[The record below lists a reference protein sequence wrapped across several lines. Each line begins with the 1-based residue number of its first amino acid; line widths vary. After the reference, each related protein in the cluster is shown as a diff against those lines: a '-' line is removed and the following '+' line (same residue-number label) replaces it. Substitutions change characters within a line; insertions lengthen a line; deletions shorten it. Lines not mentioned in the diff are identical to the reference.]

1 MRRLFV
7 IARREYL
14 AYVRTAGFWL
24 SMIAVPLGMGLVLGV
39 TGMMEAT
46 TPAPAVVVVDQTPGQ
61 AFTPAVREAL
71 EGVSRPGAPRALR
84 REQARIVDPPLALPS
99 EPAAIGQALRPWLS
113 GDERLD
119 GDRRLAGAFVIHGS
133 GDDIAVDV
141 WTDNPLLG
149 VSSQV
154 TSAVRQEMER
164 RKLEAAG
171 VDRRLLAEAAALKP
185 RVTDFAP
192 KTAERA
198 SIANRLPGIVG
209 FGAAM
214 LLWSVIFTGAGI
226 LLNGVIEEKSSK
238 VLEVLLS
245 SATVPEILFG
255 KILGVAAVTF
265 TVLGVWGGIGAFG
278 LASAAPQ
285 MAAGVS
291 SLLLGNGLLFY
302 FIFYLVAGY
311 LMYAAIFTAIGSF
324 CETTREAQTLLGPI
338 MIVLTIPVLFLSQA
352 LRRPDTP
359 ALEILSWIPPFTPF
373 MMTARAA
380 SNPPLWQV
388 IGTGAV
394 MLATVAVVVWIAG
407 RAFRAGA
414 MSSGK
419 VDFKTLFARLRGGE

>member
-14 AYVRTAGFWL
+14 AYVRTVGFWL
-24 SMIAVPLGMGLVLGV
+24 SMIAVPLGMALVLGV
-39 TGMMEAT
+39 TGLMEAS
-46 TPAPAVVVVDQTPGQ
+46 TPAPAVVVVDLTPGKV
-61 AFTPAVREAL
+61 FTPAIRDAL
-71 EGVSRPGAPRALR
+71 EGASTPGAPRALR
-84 REQARIVDPPLALPS
+84 RGMADIVEPPLALPT
-99 EPAAIGQALRPWLS
+99 EPNAIGQALRPWLS
-113 GDERLD
+113 GDERLS
-119 GDRRLAGAFVIHGS
+119 GDRRLAGAFVVHGA
-133 GDDIAVDV
+133 GDEIAIDV

-149 VSSQV
+149 AG
-154 TSAVRQEMER
+154 SAVRSAVGQEMER
-164 RKLEAAG
+164 RKLEAGG
-171 VDRRLLAEAAALKP
+171 VDPALLAEAAALKP
-185 RVTDFAP
+185 RVTDYAP

-198 SIANRLPGIVG
+198 SIANRMPGIVG

-214 LLWSVIFTGAGI
+214 LLWSVVFTGAGI

-265 TVLGVWGGIGAFG
+265 TVLAVWGGIGLFG
-278 LASAAPQ
+278 LTSTAPEL
-285 MAAGVS
+285 AAGVT
-291 SLLLGNGLLFY
+291 SLLLKNGLIFY
-302 FIFYLVAGY
+302 FIFYLAAGY
-311 LMYAAIFTAIGSF
+311 LMYAAIFTAIGAF

-414 MSSGK
+414 MSTGK

>member
-14 AYVRTAGFWL
+14 AYVRTVGFWL

-71 EGVSRPGAPRALR
+71 EGVSRPGSPRALR

-99 EPAAIGQALRPWLS
+99 APAAIGQALRPWLS

-164 RKLEAAG
+164 RKLGAAG

>member
-14 AYVRTAGFWL
+14 AYVRTVGFWL

-71 EGVSRPGAPRALR
+71 EGVSRPGSPRALR